1 MEALRDRLLFGLGS
15 PEPVIP
21 VEGEERAMLI
31 VTMQWRKPLSIS
43 EIAQLAPTEEVRTR
57 PGRP

>member
-1 MEALRDRLLFGLGS
+1 MEALRDRILFGLGS

-21 VEGEERAMLI
+21 ITGAERAAVR
-31 VTMQWRKPLSIS
+31 VTMGWRKPLSIE
-43 EIAQLAPTEEVRTR
+43 EINRLAPTQEVRLR

>member
-1 MEALRDRLLFGLGS
+1 MEALRDRILFGVGS

-21 VEGEERAMLI
+21 ISGEELAMAR
-31 VTMQWRKPLSIS
+31 VTMQWRKPLSIA
-43 EIAQLAPTEEVRTR
+43 EVNRLAPTPEVRQR